1 MANTLQK
8 TSKAHRVREI
18 IAAAK
23 AQGQDQVSVIP
34 AVMGVGFARQLAR
47 AYIKANWDRAEAAVL
62 AATPVAAPVEEPV
75 APATK
80 PARTLSMTPDAIRKR
95 EARAR
100 AAAAREA
107 EMA

>member
-8 TSKAHRVREI
+8 NSKAQRVRDI

-23 AQGQDQVSVIP
+23 SSGQDQVSVIP
-34 AVMGVGFARQLAR
+34 AVMGLGFARQLAR

-62 AATPVAAPVEEPV
+62 AAPVAAPVA
-75 APATK
+75 APAAPAAK

-100 AAAAREA
+100 AAAREA

>member
-8 TSKAHRVREI
+8 NSKAQRVRDI

-23 AQGQDQVSVIP
+23 SSGQDQVSVIP
-34 AVMGVGFARQLAR
+34 AVMGLGFARQLAR

-62 AATPVAAPVEEPV
+62 AAPVAAPA
-75 APATK
+75 APAAK

-100 AAAAREA
+100 AAAREA

>member
-8 TSKAHRVREI
+8 NSKAQRVRDI

-23 AQGQDQVSVIP
+23 SNGQDQVSVIP
-34 AVMGVGFARQLAR
+34 AVMGLGFARQLAR
-47 AYIKANWDRAEAAVL
+47 AYIKSNWDRAEAAVQ
-62 AATPVAAPVEEPV
+62 AVAPVAA
-75 APATK
+75 APAAPAAPAAK

>member
-8 TSKAHRVREI
+8 NSKAQRVRDI

-23 AQGQDQVSVIP
+23 SSGQDQVSVIP
-34 AVMGVGFARQLAR
+34 AVMGLGFARQLAR

-62 AATPVAAPVEEPV
+62 AAPVAAP
-75 APATK
+75 ATPAAK

-100 AAAAREA
+100 AAAREA

>member
-8 TSKAHRVREI
+8 NSKAQRVRDI

-23 AQGQDQVSVIP
+23 SSGQDQVSVIP
-34 AVMGVGFARQLAR
+34 AVMGLGFARQLAR

-62 AATPVAAPVEEPV
+62 AAPVAAAPV
-75 APATK
+75 AAAPAAK

-100 AAAAREA
+100 AAAREA

>member
-8 TSKAHRVREI
+8 NSKAQQVRNI

-23 AQGQDQVSVIP
+23 SNGQDQVSVIP
-34 AVMGVGFARQLAR
+34 AVMGLGFARQLAR
-47 AYIKANWDRAEAAVL
+47 AYISNNWNRAEAAVL
-62 AATPVAAPVEEPV
+62 AAPVAA
-75 APATK
+75 APAAPAAK

-100 AAAAREA
+100 AALAREA

>member
-8 TSKAHRVREI
+8 NSKAQRVRDI

-23 AQGQDQVSVIP
+23 SNGQDQVSVIP
-34 AVMGVGFARQLAR
+34 AVMGLGFARQLAR
-47 AYIKANWDRAEAAVL
+47 AYIKSNWDRAEAAVQ
-62 AATPVAAPVEEPV
+62 AVAPVAA
-75 APATK
+75 APAAPAAK

>member
-8 TSKAHRVREI
+8 DSKAQRVRDI
-18 IAAAK
+18 IAMAK
-23 AQGQDQVSVIP
+23 ANGGSHESVIP
-34 AVMGVGFARQLAR
+34 AVMGLGFARQLAR
-47 AYIKANWDRAEAAVL
+47 AYIKSNWDRAQAAVL
-62 AATPVAAPVEEPV
+62 AVAPVAA
-75 APATK
+75 APAAK

-100 AAAAREA
+100 AAREA

>member
-8 TSKAHRVREI
+8 NSKAQRVRDI

-23 AQGQDQVSVIP
+23 SNGQDQVSVIP
-34 AVMGVGFARQLAR
+34 AVMGLGFARQLAR
-47 AYIKANWDRAEAAVL
+47 AYIKSNWDRAEAAVL
-62 AATPVAAPVEEPV
+62 AAPVAA
-75 APATK
+75 APAAPAAK

-100 AAAAREA
+100 AAAREA

>member
-8 TSKAHRVREI
+8 ESKAQRVRDI
-18 IAAAK
+18 IQAAK

-34 AVMGVGFARQLAR
+34 AVMGLGFARQLAR

-62 AATPVAAPVEEPV
+62 AATPAAAPVEET
-75 APATK
+75 AAK

-100 AAAAREA
+100 AAAARQA
-107 EMA
+107 ELA